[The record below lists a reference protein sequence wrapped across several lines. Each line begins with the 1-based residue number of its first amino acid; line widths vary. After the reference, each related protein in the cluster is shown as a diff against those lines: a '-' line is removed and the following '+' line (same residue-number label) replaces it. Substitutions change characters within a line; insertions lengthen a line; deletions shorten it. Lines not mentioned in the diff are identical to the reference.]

1 MFYIVNMRRPYDKFA
16 LGTEGFE
23 RIIRDYIINIS
34 ELTYDQ
40 YQTFKGTLYAF
51 DLLREL
57 VPDDTSG
64 YVVGFDPDE

>member
-1 MFYIVNMRRPYDKFA
+1 MFYIVNMRRPCDKFA
-16 LGTEGFE
+16 LGTEEFE
-23 RIIRDYIINIS
+23 RIIRDYIIDIS

-64 YVVGFDPDE
+64 YEVRFSPDE

>member
-1 MFYIVNMRRPYDKFA
+1 MFYLENKRRPQGKFA
-16 LGTEGFE
+16 LGTEEFE
-23 RIIRDYIINIS
+23 RIIRDYIIDIS